1 MSNAR
6 ELAQIPSTP
15 SGRRNLII
23 NGAMNVAQRGTSST
37 GITSIGY
44 NTVDRMKTEM
54 GDVGTVQLTMEQS
67 TDAPADFSN
76 SAKYTVTTA
85 DTSPSANFYCRMTQH
100 IEAQDLQHL
109 SFGTS
114 DAKSLTLSFWVKASI
129 AGTYT
134 VRLRTPDGTERHYTV
149 EYSVSSANTWEYKTI
164 SVVGDASAT
173 IDNNNNAGFIAHW
186 WLDAGST
193 RKDGASNQWENSDGN
208 SVSTN
213 QVALTATTNA
223 TWQITGVQLE
233 VGTVATEFEH
243 RSFGEELALCQRYFR
258 ISKANAPYNYI
269 LGAAQFEST
278 TALQVAYDFRGMRV
292 GPSISASGGIAGEAG
307 GAGVTLA
314 GSGLVGNMFQRISF
328 TASAAGTTG
337 QMTNLRDSGGGNAIV
352 NFDAE
357 L

>member
-1 MSNAR
+1 MSKAR
-6 ELAQIPSTP
+6 ELAQKPNQPT
-15 SGRRNLII
+15 GRKNLII

-44 NTVDRMKTEM
+44 DTVDRMKTEM

-67 TDAPADFSN
+67 TDAPAGFSN

-134 VRLRTPDGTERHYTV
+134 IRLRTPDTTTRHYTV
-149 EYSVSSANTWEYKTI
+149 EYIISSANTWEYKTI

-173 IDNNNNAGFIAHW
+173 INNDNGSGFIAHW

-193 RKDGASNQWENSDGN
+193 RKDGVSNQWEDSDGN

-223 TWQITGVQLE
+223 TWQVTGVQLE

-243 RSFGEELALCQRYFR
+243 LSYGEEFINCERYYSERMLAVETPYVSGSGKYYHSVFNWTPMRTAPSVGITNGSLSLVATTAAYNITTTGCRIECQSSGSGRSF
-258 ISKANAPYNYI
+258 N
-269 LGAAQFEST
+269 LG
-278 TALQVAYDFRGMRV
+278 
-292 GPSISASGGIAGEAG
+292 
-307 GAGVTLA
+307 
-314 GSGLVGNMFQRISF
+314 
-328 TASAAGTTG
+328 GTIK
-337 QMTNLRDSGGGNAIV
+337 MS
-352 NFDAE
+352 AE

>member
-1 MSNAR
+1 MSKAR
-6 ELAQIPSTP
+6 ELAQKPNQPT
-15 SGRRNLII
+15 GRKNLII
-23 NGAMNVAQRGTSST
+23 NGAMSVAQRGTSST

-44 NTVDRMKTEM
+44 DTVDRMKTEM

-67 TDAPADFSN
+67 TDAPAGFSN

-85 DTSPSANFYCRMTQH
+85 DTSASANFYCRMTQH

-134 VRLRTPDGTERHYTV
+134 IRLRTPDTTERHYTV
-149 EYSVSSANTWEYKTI
+149 EYIISSANTWEYKTI

-173 IDNNNNAGFIAHW
+173 INNDNGSGFIAHW

-193 RKDGASNQWENSDGN
+193 RKDGVSNQWENSDGN

-223 TWQITGVQLE
+223 TWQVTGVQLE

-243 RSFGEELALCQRYFR
+243 RSYGEELALCQRYFY
-258 ISKANAPYNYI
+258 KASPTGTSSATVYGADYSSNSFVRLEFPVTMRATPTITATYNKTVIASYN
-269 LGAAQFEST
+269 ST
-278 TALQVAYDFRGMRV
+278 QSLQTYL
-292 GPSISASGGIAGEAG
+292 SG
-307 GAGVTLA
+307 
-314 GSGLVGNMFQRISF
+314 N
-328 TASAAGTTG
+328 ASA
-337 QMTNLRDSGGGNAIV
+337 MTQGATA
-352 NFDAE
+352 DAE